1 MQLVGGEPTQ
11 ARVED
16 SPGME
21 PFCLCESSSEM
32 AESHK
37 REQKIKNKKG
47 RDELG
52 RAEATLGPPLSA
64 DNRIATPQPRLRFD
78 RWIDLSSSLD

>member
-1 MQLVGGEPTQ
+1 
-11 ARVED
+11 
-16 SPGME
+16 ME
-21 PFCLCESSSEM
+21 SLCLCESSSEM

-37 REQKIKNKKG
+37 REQKKNEIKKKG